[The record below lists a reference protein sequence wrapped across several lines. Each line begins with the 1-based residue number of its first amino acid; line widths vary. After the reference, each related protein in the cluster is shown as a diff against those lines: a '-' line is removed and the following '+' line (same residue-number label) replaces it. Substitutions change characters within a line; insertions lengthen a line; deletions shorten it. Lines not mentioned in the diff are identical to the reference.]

1 MTEVVHTPA
10 SKRAQA
16 LQRILNTSP
25 FPSATTLAAK
35 HGWTLNQVLIVLVTL
50 AVLAVMVVPGLVS
63 RRLRRRR
70 Q

>member
-1 MTEVVHTPA
+1 LEG
-10 SKRAQA
+10 
-16 LQRILNTSP
+16 ILNTP
-25 FPSATTLAAK
+25 PLPAAVTLAGN

-63 RRLRRRR
+63 RRMRRRR